1 MLGKLRYF
9 RRIVSE
15 FAVPN
20 MKAKKNVSAVVVFLI
35 ISFFGTEILAQSGI
49 IRYVSGSD
57 FIFIVKADGSV
68 SGFGNE
74 EKDGGLRKD
83 GRGIATPQPLAFPG
97 KVKQI
102 ESGYDMHFALLED
115 GAVLAWGMNDRGQFG
130 RGPGSSRTPENP
142 LRSSTPIV
150 VPLPKDVVQID
161 AGRYYGLAVRS
172 NGAVVTWGEGP
183 ASQSMADVAMKT
195 LDGLPPVSTVSAGG
209 EHALALTRTGEVYA
223 WGRNMSGELGLA
235 PTEQMRRS
243 KTPIRVAG
251 LDGVISISC
260 EGTTN
265 FGFSGAVKS
274 DGTVWMWGSNQSA
287 TMGIPK
293 FWGNGGPAG
302 TVNSTPEKVVGL
314 TNAKSIVAGPGHI
327 VVRLADNTLRIWG
340 HDGWGQVGI
349 GTSGGYHPSPKKPA
363 IANVLAAYVAGNRTF
378 AVKSDGTLWWWGV
391 APSRLGGP
399 YGKDGKVPT
408 QVFGF

>member
-1 MLGKLRYF
+1 
-9 RRIVSE
+9 
-15 FAVPN
+15 
-20 MKAKKNVSAVVVFLI
+20 MKAIKNVSPLVVFLI
-35 ISFFGTEILAQSGI
+35 ISISGAEILAQSGT
-49 IRYVSGSD
+49 IRHVGGSD

-68 SGFGNE
+68 SGLGNE

-115 GAVLAWGMNDRGQFG
+115 GTVLAWGMNDRGQFG

-142 LRSSTPIV
+142 LRSATPLV
-150 VPLPKDVVQID
+150 VPLPKDVIQID
-161 AGRYYGLAVRS
+161 AGRYYGLAVRA
-172 NGAVVTWGEGP
+172 NGAVVTWGEGA

-195 LDGLPPVSTVSAGG
+195 VDGLPPVAAVAAGG

-223 WGRNMSGELGLA
+223 WGRNSNGELGVE
-235 PTEQMRRS
+235 PSDQMRRS
-243 KTPIRVAG
+243 RTPVRVAG
-251 LDGVISISC
+251 LTGVISIAC
-260 EGTTN
+260 EGTTS

-287 TMGIPK
+287 TIGSPS
-293 FWGNGGPAG
+293 FWGNGGPSGNVNATPQKVAG
-302 TVNSTPEKVVGL
+302 I
-314 TNAKSIVAGPGHI
+314 TNARSIVGGPGHI

-363 IANVLAAYVAGNRTF
+363 IANVSAAYVAGNRTF
-378 AVKSDGTLWWWGV
+378 AVKTDGTLWWWGV
-391 APSRLGGP
+391 APSGLGGP
-399 YGKDGKVPT
+399 YGKDGKVPAPIN
-408 QVFGF
+408 GF